1 MNDMLEQMLLFYSD
15 SQAGGIA
22 DSEKIKIKF
31 EIDTNPPA
39 FATYENRYQLLPSP
53 YAIRLY
59 DSHSLF
65 AGKIHAVICR
75 TWKDRIK
82 GRDLYLMKGIKV
94 NVPHLR
100 SRLIQSEFI
109 GEEAPCSVSDIKVML
124 HERFAEIDFLQAKK
138 DVEPFIKDHAVLNVW
153 NRDFF
158 DKITDK
164 LEAAD

>member
-31 EIDTNPPA
+31 DIDTNPPA

-75 TWKDRIK
+75 T
-82 GRDLYLMKGIKV
+82 
-94 NVPHLR
+94 
-100 SRLIQSEFI
+100 
-109 GEEAPCSVSDIKVML
+109 
-124 HERFAEIDFLQAKK
+124 
-138 DVEPFIKDHAVLNVW
+138 
-153 NRDFF
+153 
-158 DKITDK
+158 
-164 LEAAD
+164 